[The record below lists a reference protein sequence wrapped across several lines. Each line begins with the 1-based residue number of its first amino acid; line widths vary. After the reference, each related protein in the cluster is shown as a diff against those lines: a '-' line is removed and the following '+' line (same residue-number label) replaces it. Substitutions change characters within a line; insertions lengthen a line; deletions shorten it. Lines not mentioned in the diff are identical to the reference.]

1 MIGEDGLLKDRPGF
15 EVEFL
20 TGDSSTKNMYST
32 SRHEVLMIM
41 KGHWNLSWDGGNT
54 VLGPGDTCS
63 VPPSL
68 EHQLFP
74 TNSQQSSLFR
84 VTNTDDPAG
93 LTWRG

>member
-1 MIGEDGLLKDRPGF
+1 MIGEDALLKDRPGF

-32 SRHEVLMIM
+32 SRNEILMIM
-41 KGHWNLSWDGGNT
+41 RGHWNLGWDGCST
-54 VLGPGDTCS
+54 TLGPGDTCS
-63 VPPSL
+63 VPPDL

-74 TNSQQSSLFR
+74 TNSRKASLFR

-93 LTWRG
+93 STWRG